1 MKILR
6 AIGAFFAKIG
16 RWIANTAWIQP
27 LLIVGGI
34 FAVIFSIPYIKT
46 AIENA
51 QVDNTDHDY
60 AFYSAFALDLK
71 KDGEAEQLMQYLAEE
86 DYDSIDAK
94 FGKKFFLTFVKA
106 DCASCKECVSGYQ
119 NLSANFSTWG
129 LDHELEIHTI
139 LVDETDEDDNG
150 KEIYLAK
157 EIMKRN
163 NQFFND
169 IATAYGDESTS
180 GQYALYKNKE
190 SIKETYTSNLKKL
203 PDAVVE
209 TSDGITTPMIFMY
222 DHDKIIEDPTY
233 FNVSGIT
240 AIMFDYTSLISDN
253 VNDVTKGQLLRDC
266 WSYGNIFDPAYLD
279 NK

>member
-60 AFYSAFALDLK
+60 AFYQAFALDLE
-71 KDGEAEQLMQYLAEE
+71 KDGKAEKLMQYLIDE
-86 DYDSIDAK
+86 DYDAIDEEY
-94 FGKKFFLTFVKA
+94 GRKFFLTFVKA
-106 DCASCKECVSGYQ
+106 DCSSCKECVSGYQ
-119 NLSANFSTWG
+119 NLSANFSSWE
-129 LDHELEIHTI
+129 LDHSLEIYSI
-139 LVDETDEDDNG
+139 LVDETDPDDD
-150 KEIYLAK
+150 KVYLAK

-163 NQFFND
+163 AQLFNNVT
-169 IATAYGDESTS
+169 AAYGEESIP
-180 GQYALYKNKE
+180 GEYALYKNKE

-203 PDAVVE
+203 SDSVTE
-209 TSDGITTPMIFMY
+209 TSDGIITPMIFMY
-222 DHDKIIEDPTY
+222 DHDKILADPDY
-233 FNVSGIT
+233 FHVSGIT
-240 AIMFDYTSLISDN
+240 AIMFDYTSLITDN

>member
-1 MKILR
+1 MKVLR

-60 AFYSAFALDLK
+60 AFYKAFALDLD

-86 DYDSIDAK
+86 NYDEIDQK
-94 FGKKFFLTFVKA
+94 FGKKFFLSFIKA

-119 NLSANFSTWG
+119 NLSSNFSSWG
-129 LDHELEIHTI
+129 LDHEFELHTI
-139 LVDETDEDDNG
+139 LVDETDPDDD
-150 KEIYLAK
+150 KVYLAK

-163 NQFFND
+163 AQFFND
-169 IATAYGDESTS
+169 VTAAYGEESIS
-180 GQYALYKNKE
+180 GTYALYKNKE
-190 SIKETYTSNLKKL
+190 SIKDTYTSNLKKL
-203 PDAVVE
+203 SDSVTE

-222 DHDKIIEDPTY
+222 DHDKILEDPTY

-240 AIMFDYTSLISDN
+240 AIMFDYTSLISDT